1 MTMPPPPTP
10 INGNQHVNQPAT
22 DAHALHERQH
32 LPVDP
37 HLHGLRIA
45 LGTILSP
52 KRPGLSRASSSGY
65 NSGTSSPMNHHS
77 HPHSGTHT
85 PSGEQ
90 HMHASHPHSTHLH
103 PNASHSHGQVHTHSP
118 LIHAAGDG
126 ATSPSTTPGGTPPT
140 SMSPNSVAAVVN
152 DPRLPA
158 SQRANFV
165 KTLQGKSAWDAM
177 VHGSFV

>member
-10 INGNQHVNQPAT
+10 INGNQHIHQPQT

-45 LGTILSP
+45 LGSILSP
-52 KRPGLSRASSSGY
+52 KRPGLSRGSSSGQ
-65 NSGTSSPMNHHS
+65 NSGTASPMSHHS
-77 HPHSGTHT
+77 HP
-85 PSGEQ
+85 PSG
-90 HMHASHPHSTHLH
+90 HLH
-103 PNASHSHGQVHTHSP
+103 PHTLHSHSQVHTHSP
-118 LIHAAGDG
+118 LIHASDDG
-126 ATSPSTTPGGTPPT
+126 ATSPSTTPGGTPPLNL
-140 SMSPNSVAAVVN
+140 PNSAAAVVN

-158 SQRANFV
+158 AQRANFV

-177 VHGSFV
+177 IHGSFV